1 MKLIFCT
8 LMALCLTDVCSPQ
21 TNSPIRWQA
30 GAPNTDQITVNGKT
44 VKTLTIDGL
53 TLSLSLNEESLGSD
67 VIYYDKFVVYLYA
80 LNLSERRVEV
90 SPDMVTVEAVKP
102 KAKPLKRETAAHL
115 AISVQQWAAVAGAVG
130 QFGAS
135 MQTTQSTTTG
145 AVTGTGSGPGGMVT
159 YSGTGTATTTSPDME
174 ARRRANDQA
183 VILNGSASRA
193 GADLQR
199 VELKANTL
207 LPNWETGGMLIF
219 DREKK
224 CEEAIVRVSVD
235 GKIIEFPF
243 TWQKKK

>member
-1 MKLIFCT
+1 LQYATSFF
-8 LMALCLTDVCSPQ
+8 
-21 TNSPIRWQA
+21 A
-30 GAPNTDQITVNGKT
+30 GA
-44 VKTLTIDGL
+44 L
-53 TLSLSLNEESLGSD
+53 
-67 VIYYDKFVVYLYA
+67 
-80 LNLSERRVEV
+80 
-90 SPDMVTVEAVKP
+90 
-102 KAKPLKRETAAHL
+102 
-115 AISVQQWAAVAGAVG
+115 G

-145 AVTGTGSGPGGMVT
+145 AVNGAFSGPGGMVT
-159 YSGTGTATTTSPDME
+159 YSGTGTATTTSPDLE
-174 ARRRANDQA
+174 ARWRANDQA
-183 VILNGSASRA
+183 AILNGSASLA

-243 TWQKKK
+243 IWQRKK